1 MIDSAET
8 MITPPSILK
17 AKNNQTVKIYSY
29 HLNISNDEIIDTIYS
44 NISNRE
50 RETPAKADLTG
61 WHLPGCKELKQIVED
76 LTYKQAV
83 AHYHRGFGPLKITQ
97 CWGIVFNRDDYT
109 KTHNHYP
116 NTWSAVYYPKLTD
129 DSGTL
134 CFTDLDVRIKPEVGK
149 LLIWESYIKHCVTKV
164 RGERLAIAFNMN
176 HEHE

>member
-1 MIDSAET
+1 

-61 WHLPGCKELKQIVED
+61 WHLPGCTELKQIVED

-149 LLIWESYIKHCVTKV
+149 LLIWESLLKYAAV
-164 RGERLAIAFNMN
+164 N
-176 HEHE
+176 